1 MSGNVNDVLLPGRGL
16 PGKESRKAQ
25 GKGFKLL
32 GHCDFGG
39 MGKGDV
45 MQIILHGDYLLCG
58 HIGLSRAGVSVVD
71 VSNSSIVMANPF
83 IVPKMSVNHNL
94 MNLTSLS

>member
-1 MSGNVNDVLLPGRGL
+1 MSESSNAALAPGRGK
-16 PGKESRKAQ
+16 PGKENRKAQ

-39 MGKGDV
+39 TGKGDV

-58 HIGLSRAGVSVVD
+58 HIGLSRSGVSVVD
-71 VSNSSIVMANPF
+71 VSNSSNPR
-83 IVPKMSVNHNL
+83 VVNQIPAPPNTHN
-94 MNLTSLS
+94 T